1 MSSRVLVLGL
11 GVAGRA
17 ALEALARREI
27 DALAVDDAPGDEA
40 RACARSEEHT
50 SELQSP

>member
-17 ALEALARREI
+17 ALEALARRGV
-27 DALAVDDAPGDEA
+27 DVLAVDDAPGDEA
-40 RACARSEEHT
+40 RAVSYTHLRAHET
-50 SELQSP
+50 